1 MPKQSLL
8 CSLLFAS
15 AALAAGPSD
24 LRITGPYIHDNLSIY
39 LLHSGTKDAGPKLLT
54 LQEAMTQQKVAV
66 YETGKVNELSIE
78 NKSSDDVYI
87 QAGDIVKGGRQDR
100 VLSTDLVLPGH
111 SGKLPIGAF
120 CVEHGRWTQR
130 GAEASDRFSAS
141 NRAVAFKDI
150 KMAVHTEDG
159 QSRVWQEVSQ
169 AQHKLAMA
177 GAVSAAAPS
186 PSPTSMQLTLENRQL
201 TESTDAYV
209 NSLAKIVD
217 GQPDA
222 AGYVYAING
231 KIDSADLYASPNLFR
246 RMWMKMLQASA
257 TEAVGERG
265 KEKSAPPDI
274 ASVRAALAAGEN
286 GRATSRQTAGRTI
299 VTQRESEKV
308 LLFESRG
315 QDSPDAWIH
324 KSWVA
329 K

>member
-1 MPKQSLL
+1 
-8 CSLLFAS
+8 
-15 AALAAGPSD
+15 
-24 LRITGPYIHDNLSIY
+24 
-39 LLHSGTKDAGPKLLT
+39 
-54 LQEAMTQQKVAV
+54 
-66 YETGKVNELSIE
+66 VNELSIE
-78 NKSSDDVYI
+78 NKSSGDVYI

-130 GAEASDRFSAS
+130 GREASNQFSAS
-141 NRAVAFKDI
+141 NRTVAFKDI

-159 QSRVWQEVSQ
+159 QSKVWQEVSQ
-169 AQHKLAMA
+169 AQHKLALA

-209 NSLAKIVD
+209 KSLAKIVE

-222 AGYVYAING
+222 AGFVYAING
-231 KIDSADLYASPNLFR
+231 KIDSADLYASPDLFR

-257 TEAVGERG
+257 AEAVGERG

-299 VTQRESEKV
+299 VTRRESETV
-308 LLFESRG
+308 LLFESRS
-315 QDSPDAWIH
+315 QDSADAWIH